1 MAKTRCLICNHPQSA
16 EIDKALAMPGASMAS
31 IAKMFGVHWST
42 LGNHQKKHIPTFLAA
57 VEQSS
62 REVRGLDV
70 KAVVFQSADVLSKSL
85 RACDKWLTD
94 PNNSNEYTFEPRAHE
109 ISVIYVDKADR
120 DEKGNPKRKK
130 ANLQRLLDMATVPDR
145 EIEWA
150 KDQTVD
156 VWSHSLKTVR
166 EWNDLIDRWAKL
178 NGLYQ
183 QERKNEFDEREFFKK
198 EIERL
203 QAEGWEYEQAV
214 SIVLA
219 ADDTGTASQ
228 YVK

>member
-1 MAKTRCLICNHPQSA
+1 
-16 EIDKALAMPGASMAS
+16 MPGASMAS

-62 REVRGLDV
+62 REVRGLNV
-70 KAVVFQSADVLSKSL
+70 KETVFKGSDMLHGLLDACHDWLRDPDDPTRYNLDPRDNEINVVYLDHADLD
-85 RACDKWLTD
+85 A
-94 PNNSNEYTFEPRAHE
+94 
-109 ISVIYVDKADR
+109 
-120 DEKGNPKRKK
+120 KGNPTRKT
-130 ANLQRLLDMATVPDR
+130 ATLRALLEQVSVNG
-145 EIEWA
+145 IEPKWTKEA
-150 KDQTVD
+150 AVDLRTYTLQTVGK
-156 VWSHSLKTVR
+156 LT
-166 EWNDLIDRWAKL
+166 EMLEFYAKL
-178 NGLYQ
+178 CGMLQ

-228 YVK
+228 YVN

>member
-1 MAKTRCLICNHPQSA
+1 
-16 EIDKALAMPGASMAS
+16 MPGASMAS

-42 LGNHQKKHIPTFLAA
+42 LANHQKKHIPTFLAA

-62 REVRGLDV
+62 REVRGLNV
-70 KAVVFQSADVLSKSL
+70 KETVFKGSDMLHGLLDACHDWLRDPDDPTKYNLDPRDNEINVVYLDHADLDDKGKPTRKTATL
-85 RACDKWLTD
+85 RALLEQASVNGVEPMFTKQMAVDIRT
-94 PNNSNEYTFEPRAHE
+94 YT
-109 ISVIYVDKADR
+109 
-120 DEKGNPKRKK
+120 
-130 ANLQRLLDMATVPDR
+130 L
-145 EIEWA
+145 
-150 KDQTVD
+150 QTVGK
-156 VWSHSLKTVR
+156 LT
-166 EWNDLIDRWAKL
+166 EMLEFYAKL
-178 NGLYQ
+178 CGMLQ

-228 YVK
+228 YVN